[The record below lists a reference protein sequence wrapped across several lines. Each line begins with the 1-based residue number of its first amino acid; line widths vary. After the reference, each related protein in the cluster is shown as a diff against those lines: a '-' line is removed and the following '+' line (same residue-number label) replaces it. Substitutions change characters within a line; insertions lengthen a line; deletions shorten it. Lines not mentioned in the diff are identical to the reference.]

1 MNKNP
6 DEVFDYFVLLAE
18 NAQSWDTI
26 DTSNKSRSSTNPFGV
41 GKYQLREDD
50 DLSVRVAS
58 LT

>member
-6 DEVFDYFVLLAE
+6 DEVFDYFDLLAE